1 MRKEGRNE
9 GKEGEERE
17 GWSGER
23 KRRLNIRIPMGENN
37 DTCTHLVKLLQEME
51 TSCAGE
57 VAQGSIRSR
66 TSKQMQQILLLLNNL
81 YIR

>member
-1 MRKEGRNE
+1 MERGEKETPEYKN
-9 GKEGEERE
+9 
-17 GWSGER
+17 SY
-23 KRRLNIRIPMGENN
+23 GENN